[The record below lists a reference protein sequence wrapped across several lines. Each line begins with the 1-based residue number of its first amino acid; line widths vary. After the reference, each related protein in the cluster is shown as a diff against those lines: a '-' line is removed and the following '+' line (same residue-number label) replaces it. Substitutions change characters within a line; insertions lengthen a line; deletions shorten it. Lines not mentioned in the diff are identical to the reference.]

1 VDAYTLFIF
10 VGGLVLLVGGAEWLV
25 RGASALARA
34 LGISPLVVGLTVV
47 AFGTS
52 APELGV
58 SITAALAGESDL
70 ALGNVVGSNI
80 ANILLILGM
89 SAAVAPLIVSRQLV
103 RREVPLMVAL
113 SVGVTLLALD
123 GQISRVD
130 GALLTTG
137 VVLYV
142 VESIRESRREQAAL
156 VATGDVPP
164 PVRSARALLLDALRM
179 VTGLA
184 VLMAGTHGVVGG
196 ATAMAA
202 AMGVGELLIGLT
214 IVALGTS
221 LPEGATSIVATLRG
235 ERDLAVGNAVGSN
248 ILNLLAILGLT
259 ALVRPIGVPEA
270 VLAFDLPMMIA
281 VAIACLPVFFT
292 GGEIARWEGL
302 VFLGYY
308 VAYLLYLVLDAT
320 NHGALPTY
328 HTMMVVFVAPLTGLT
343 LAVLAARHQLRRK
356 EGTKEPRNQG

>member
-1 VDAYTLFIF
+1 MDVFTVVVFI
-10 VGGLVLLVGGAEWLV
+10 GGLVLLVGGAEWLV

-70 ALGNVVGSNI
+70 ALGNVIGSNV

-89 SAAVAPLIVSRQLV
+89 SAAVAPLVVSRQVV

-142 VESIRESRREQAAL
+142 VESIRESRREQAVR
-156 VATGDVPP
+156 VANGDVPP
-164 PVRSARALLLDALRM
+164 PVRSARALLFDALRM

-184 VLMAGTHGVVGG
+184 VLMAGTHGVVDG

-202 AMGVGELLIGLT
+202 AMGVSELLIGLT

-248 ILNLLAILGLT
+248 IFNLLAILGIT

-270 VLAFDLPMMIA
+270 VLEFDLPMMIA

-308 VAYLLYLVLDAT
+308 VAYVLYLVLDAT
-320 NHGALPTY
+320 NHDALPTY

-343 LAVLAARHQLRRK
+343 LVVLAARHSLRR
-356 EGTKEPRNQG
+356 RR

>member
-1 VDAYTLFIF
+1 MDAFTVVIFI
-10 VGGLVLLVGGAEWLV
+10 GGLVLLVGGAGWLV

-34 LGISPLVVGLTVV
+34 MGVSPLVVGLTVV

-58 SITAALAGESDL
+58 SITAALAGESEL

-89 SAAVAPLIVSRQLV
+89 SAAVAPLVVSMQVV

-113 SVGVTLLALD
+113 SVGVMLMALD

-142 VESIRESRREQAAL
+142 VVSIRESRREQAVR
-156 VATGDVPP
+156 VADGDVPP
-164 PVRSARALLLDALRM
+164 AATSARQLAADALRLI
-179 VTGLA
+179 VGLA
-184 VLMAGTHGVVGG
+184 VLMLGTQGVVGG
-196 ATAMAA
+196 ATAMASA
-202 AMGVGELLIGLT
+202 LGVSELLIGLT
-214 IVALGTS
+214 IVAIGTS
-221 LPEGATSIVATLRG
+221 LPEGATSIVASLLG

-248 ILNLLAILGLT
+248 IFNLLAILGLT

-270 VLAFDLPMMIA
+270 VLVFDLPVMIA
-281 VAIACLPVFFT
+281 VAVACLPVFFT
-292 GGEIARWEGL
+292 GGQIARWEGV
-302 VFLGYY
+302 VFVGYY
-308 VAYLLYLVLDAT
+308 IAYVVYLVLDAI
-320 NHGALPTY
+320 NHDALPTY
-328 HTMMVVFVAPLTGLT
+328 YTMMVLFVAPLTGLT
-343 LAVLAARHQLRRK
+343 LVVLAARHFLRHR
-356 EGTKEPRNQG
+356 